1 MTKLKIKR
9 GDNVIITT
17 GKKEIKGKKG
27 EVIEVIRKGNKD
39 ARVIVAGL
47 NIVKRHTKPSAG
59 NPQGGIVEKEASVH
73 ISNVMLLDP
82 KSNKGT
88 KVGYKIDGDKKVRIS
103 KSSGNTL

>member
-27 EVIEVIRKGNKD
+27 EVIEVIRKEGKD

-47 NIVKRHTKPSAG
+47 NIVKKHTKPSAA
-59 NPQGGIVEKEASVH
+59 NPQGGIVEKEASIH
-73 ISNVMLLDP
+73 ISNVALLDANGKP
-82 KSNKGT
+82 T
-88 KVGYKIDGDKKVRIS
+88 KVGYKVDGDKKVRIA
-103 KSSGNTL
+103 KTTGKEI

>member
-27 EVIEVIRKGNKD
+27 EVIEVIRKEGKD

-47 NIVKRHTKPSAG
+47 NIVKKHTKPSAA
-59 NPQGGIVEKEASVH
+59 NPQGGIVEKEASIH
-73 ISNVMLLDP
+73 ISNIALLDAHG
-82 KSNKGT
+82 KAT
-88 KVGYKIDGDKKVRIS
+88 KVGYKVDGDKKVRIA
-103 KSSGNTL
+103 KTTGKEI

>member
-27 EVIEVIRKGNKD
+27 EVIEVIRKEGKD

-47 NIVKRHTKPSAG
+47 NIVKKHTKPSAA
-59 NPQGGIVEKEASVH
+59 NPQGGIVEKEASIH
-73 ISNVMLLDP
+73 ISNVALLDAHG
-82 KSNKGT
+82 KAT
-88 KVGYKIDGDKKVRIS
+88 KVGYKVDGDKKVRIA
-103 KSSGNTL
+103 KTTGKEI

>member
-1 MTKLKIKR
+1 MSKLKIKR

-17 GKKEIKGKKG
+17 GKKEIKGKTG
-27 EVIEVIRKGNKD
+27 EVLEVIKKENKD

-82 KSNKGT
+82 KTNKGT
-88 KVGYKIDGDKKVRIS
+88 KVGYKMEGDKKVRIG

>member
-27 EVIEVIRKGNKD
+27 EVIEVIRKEGKD

-47 NIVKRHTKPSAG
+47 NIVKKHSKPSAA
-59 NPQGGIVEKEASVH
+59 NPQGGIVEKEASIH
-73 ISNVMLLDP
+73 ISNVALLDANG
-82 KSNKGT
+82 KAT
-88 KVGYKIDGDKKVRIS
+88 KVGYKVDGDKKVRIA
-103 KSSGNTL
+103 KTTGKEI